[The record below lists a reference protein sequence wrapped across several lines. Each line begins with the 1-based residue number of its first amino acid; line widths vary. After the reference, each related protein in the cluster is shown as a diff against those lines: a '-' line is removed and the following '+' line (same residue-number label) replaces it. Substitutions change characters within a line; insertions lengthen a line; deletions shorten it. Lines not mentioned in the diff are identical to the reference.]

1 MGWRVPL
8 KPPLHQPDLE
18 SPKQASNGVVRCTPG
33 HCCYEL
39 NLLSHSEHDMAVRR
53 ELIAVVERGFA
64 LPLDGIHGQA
74 HWRRVHGNGSRLA
87 ELNGADLDTV
97 QLFAYLHDSRR
108 VDDGWDLDHGRRAAD
123 FVESLQGSLLD
134 LPAESLERLAFACA
148 FHSDGL
154 TEADITVQTCWDA
167 DRLDLGRIGIQ
178 PDPGRMCTSA
188 ARDPAIIRW
197 AVRRSQAGR

>member
-1 MGWRVPL
+1 
-8 KPPLHQPDLE
+8 
-18 SPKQASNGVVRCTPG
+18 
-33 HCCYEL
+33 
-39 NLLSHSEHDMAVRR
+39 MAVSR

-74 HWRRVHGNGSRLA
+74 HWRRVHAYGSRLA

-123 FVESLQGSLLD
+123 FVESLQGSHLD
-134 LPAESLERLAFACA
+134 LPVESLERLAFACA

-178 PDPGRMCTSA
+178 PDPGRMCTRA
-188 ARDPAIIRW
+188 GRDPAIIRW
-197 AVRRSQAGR
+197 AVLRSQAGR

>member
-1 MGWRVPL
+1 MGWQVPL
-8 KPPLHQPDLE
+8 RLPLHQPDLE
-18 SPKQASNGVVRCTPG
+18 SPKQASNGVVRCSPG
-33 HCCYEL
+33 HLCSEL
-39 NLLSHSEHDMAVRR
+39 NLLSDSEHDMAVSR

-74 HWRRVHGNGSRLA
+74 HWRRVHAYGSRLA
-87 ELNGADLDTV
+87 ELNGADLETV

-108 VDDGWDLDHGRRAAD
+108 VNDGWDLDHGRRAAD

-134 LPAESLERLAFACA
+134 LPVECLKRLAFACA

-178 PDPGRMCTSA
+178 PDPGRMCTRA
-188 ARDPAIIRW
+188 GRDPAIIRW
-197 AVRRSQAGR
+197 AVRRSRAGR